1 MIRGLVAA
9 FAIALL
15 PAHASAVINKAV
27 ENACQSE
34 YLTYCFGMAIPSD
47 ELRSCFRGRMMQLS
61 QGCLKALV
69 DNNEATKADVE
80 KYLVATC
87 KAK

>member
-1 MIRGLVAA
+1 MQRGLILA
-9 FAIALL
+9 FSIALL
-15 PAHASAVINKAV
+15 PANASAVINKAV

-34 YLTYCFGMAIPSD
+34 YLTYCFGMAIPS
-47 ELRSCFRGRMMQLS
+47 EQLRACFRGHMMQLGS
-61 QGCLKALV
+61 VCLKALV

-80 KYLVATC
+80 RYLVATR